1 MNKFSKIQRYLRVI
15 NPYILSV
22 TKPKFNDYS
31 KVMIISGSPRSGT
44 TWLGELISNI
54 PKSIMLFEP
63 LNLNHN
69 PKALQQGFKWR
80 TYINSKTIDKNANE
94 FFTNLLKGKNLNL

>member
-1 MNKFSKIQRYLRVI
+1 MKNITKITRFLRVA
-15 NPYILSV
+15 NPYILSF

-69 PKALQQGFKWR
+69 PKALQ
-80 TYINSKTIDKNANE
+80 
-94 FFTNLLKGKNLNL
+94 